1 MRRLGYEA
9 SDGEDET
16 GVETKDKTA
25 VKHGVSATR
34 PENRGP
40 AR

>member
-16 GVETKDKTA
+16 GPETENKTA
-25 VKHGVSATR
+25 VKHGVSAIR